1 MRNIYRVMGYIM
13 VLLLS
18 HICAINSLSF
28 SIKDFTLEDT
38 YIVVENIL
46 NYK

>member
-1 MRNIYRVMGYIM
+1 MRDIYRVMGYTM

-18 HICAINSLSF
+18 HICVSSTLSF